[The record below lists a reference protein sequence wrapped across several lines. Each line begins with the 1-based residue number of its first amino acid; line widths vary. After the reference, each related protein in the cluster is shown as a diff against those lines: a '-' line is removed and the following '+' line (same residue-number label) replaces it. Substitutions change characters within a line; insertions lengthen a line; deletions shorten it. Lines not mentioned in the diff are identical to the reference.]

1 MLFRTHI
8 LFGLAAFMLASN
20 FITANYLFLS
30 LVLLGSIL
38 PDIDEKHSKMN
49 QWVGIFGNLTVF
61 LTKHRGIIHSLP
73 FNFLLLSTISFFF
86 GTYYAIALSVG
97 YVSHLLADGLTPMG
111 VHLFYP
117 FSNFRINGPVRTGS
131 FAENIISLILF
142 IVITI
147 QLF

>member
-20 FITANYLFLS
+20 FMTTNYIFLF

-49 QWVGIFGNLTVF
+49 QWAGIFGNLTVF

-86 GTYYAIALSVG
+86 GTYYAIALTFG
-97 YVSHLLADGLTPMG
+97 YVSHLLADSLTPMG

-117 FSNFRINGPVRTGS
+117 FSNFRIKGPIKTGS
-131 FAENIISLILF
+131 FLENILALF
-142 IVITI
+142 LFVFIAI